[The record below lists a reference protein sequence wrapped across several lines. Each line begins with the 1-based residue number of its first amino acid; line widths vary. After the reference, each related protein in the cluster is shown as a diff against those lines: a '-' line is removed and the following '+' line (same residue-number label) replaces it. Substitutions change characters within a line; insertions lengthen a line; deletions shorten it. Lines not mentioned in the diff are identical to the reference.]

1 MINDYKISILRGIYF
16 SLMCPHPIASPSLY
30 HKSYPPTL
38 SSVPLPPSLS
48 FLMKIFG
55 ADGSVSLIS
64 PTPGSMQI
72 WQNL

>member
-38 SSVPLPPSLS
+38 SSVPLPPSLPVV
-48 FLMKIFG
+48 FNE
-55 ADGSVSLIS
+55 
-64 PTPGSMQI
+64 
-72 WQNL
+72 NLWCGRICIINLSDSG